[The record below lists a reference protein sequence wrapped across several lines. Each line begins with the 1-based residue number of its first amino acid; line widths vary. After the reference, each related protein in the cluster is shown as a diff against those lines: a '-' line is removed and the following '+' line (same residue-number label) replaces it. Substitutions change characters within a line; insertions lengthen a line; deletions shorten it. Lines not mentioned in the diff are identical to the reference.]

1 MQSTT
6 ARNRVPDATSVSLD
20 ASARGGSRHPARPMP
35 VSSSISWTPIAS
47 AAASDTYGATFPIF
61 ITQQAVAAVLDHRS
75 STDGSTSLGFLTGDI
90 VQCPKAGTPYIV
102 IDSVIPSP
110 TPVAEGDRGAALLRG
125 RMLAGDEARKTGRVL
140 LGWYHN
146 ELLPDG
152 ELSPDDADLHVALF
166 DQPWHVVLAL
176 GPGDEGQEEGEK
188 KLAAGFFRWSS
199 DAGWSKRYLPFF
211 ELLDGPSLLPDGRK
225 VTAVKWQ
232 TYRTADVVQP
242 SDHASLQQA
251 MPPEVPR
258 QPVVLFPDDFGARAP
273 WPRERIARYTVY
285 GIGGVLA
292 ALGFVSLYHLF
303 VPASP
308 PDGPARAERAAAVSP
323 RERLDPLA
331 DTVAIAVAAFDL
343 RARLFEKR
351 QMTCE
356 DLSRGL
362 VQVEERWTAYSRARK
377 AGPYALDSARDARDR
392 KLYGDVDAVERRF
405 ERSSCPRP

>member
-1 MQSTT
+1 
-6 ARNRVPDATSVSLD
+6 
-20 ASARGGSRHPARPMP
+20 MP
-35 VSSSISWTPIAS
+35 VSSSIPWTPIAS
-47 AAASDTYGATFPIF
+47 APASDTYGATFPVF
-61 ITQQAVAAVLDHRS
+61 ITQQAVAAVLDDRS
-75 STDGSTSLGFLTGDI
+75 STHGSASFGFLTGDI
-90 VQCPKAGTPYIV
+90 LQCPKAGTPYIV

-110 TPVAEGDRGAALLRG
+110 TPVTEGDREAALLRG
-125 RMLAGDEARKTGRVL
+125 RMLAEDEARKTGRVL

-188 KLAAGFFRWSS
+188 KLAAGFCRWSS
-199 DAGWSKRYLPFF
+199 DAGWSKRYLPFY

-251 MPPEVPR
+251 MAPEVPR
-258 QPVVLFPDDFGARAP
+258 RPVVLFPDDFGGRAP

-292 ALGFVSLYHLF
+292 ALGLVSLYHLF
-303 VPASP
+303 VPASS
-308 PDGPARAERAAAVSP
+308 PDGPSRGERAAAVSP

>member
-1 MQSTT
+1 
-6 ARNRVPDATSVSLD
+6 
-20 ASARGGSRHPARPMP
+20 MP

-61 ITQQAVAAVLDHRS
+61 ITQQAVAAVLGHRS
-75 STDGSTSLGFLTGDI
+75 STDERPSFGFLTGDI

-110 TPVAEGDRGAALLRG
+110 TPVAEGDRGAALLLG
-125 RMLAGDEARKTGRVL
+125 RMLAEDEARKTGRVL

-152 ELSPDDADLHVALF
+152 ELSSDDADLHVALF

-188 KLAAGFFRWSS
+188 RLAAGFFRWSS
-199 DAGWSKRYLPFF
+199 DAGWSKRYLPFY

-225 VTAVKWQ
+225 VTALKWQ
-232 TYRTADVVQP
+232 TYRTLDVVQP

-251 MPPEVPR
+251 MPSEVPR
-258 QPVVLFPDDFGARAP
+258 QPVVLFPDEFGGRAP
-273 WPRERIARYTVY
+273 WPWERIARYAVY

-292 ALGFVSLYHLF
+292 ALGLVSLYQLF
-303 VPASP
+303 VPASS
-308 PDGPARAERAAAVSP
+308 PDGPSRAERAAAVSP

-351 QMTCE
+351 QMSCE

-392 KLYGDVDAVERRF
+392 TLYGDVDAVERRF